1 MQHFLN
7 GVYLS
12 NMNETIRGRCHVLIV
27 GAGLGGLALAQL
39 LRKARISFDIFEKQD
54 AADSR
59 FEGWS
64 LALGP

>member
-1 MQHFLN
+1 MT
-7 GVYLS
+7 
-12 NMNETIRGRCHVLIV
+12 ETIGDAFHVLIV

-39 LRKARISFDIFEKQD
+39 LRKARIKFDIFEKQ
-54 AADSR
+54 ATADPQ